1 MTGQR
6 ASGRGAPSSGAPPHD
21 QASRC
26 VPYARAAA
34 GGRGGGGGGEVRGV
48 RLPQPA
54 PQRMPRRYRRR
65 RCHRR
70 GSPPPL
76 RSPHTATAGALRRGR
91 GWKVRALPW
100 VAWLGRGERGH
111 KGGRE
116 REAEYTKVG
125 DGGTLCWA
133 PPPPPQDQS
142 ARQLAPFPS
151 PQPPLRRRSAL
162 FHRFYLPL
170 RHPPLPPSHT
180 PWHGISPSG
189 CGASPSG
196 WPPARAARPL
206 PRGAPPPP
214 PRARGRHYRSCRRRH
229 FRCRRAPPC
238 QASARRQPPR
248 GATTHPR
255 RRQRDRPPVWRR
267 RRPRG
272 CPPQRRC

>member
-1 MTGQR
+1 MTRQAVVCRTREPPPEDGAAGAGVR
-6 ASGRGAPSSGAPPHD
+6 LGECGFPSPRPRGCHAATAAAVATGRDRPHRSAVLTQPPLG
-21 QASRC
+21 RC
-26 VPYARAAA
+26 AAAAA
-34 GGRGGGGGGEVRGV
+34 GKCARSRG
-48 RLPQPA
+48 LP
-54 PQRMPRRYRRR
+54 
-65 RCHRR
+65 
-70 GSPPPL
+70 G
-76 RSPHTATAGALRRGR
+76 
-91 GWKVRALPW
+91 
-100 VAWLGRGERGH
+100 LG
-111 KGGRE
+111 GGRE
-116 REAEYTKVG
+116 GTKAEGKG
-125 DGGTLCWA
+125 KPSIQRWGTVALSA
-133 PPPPPQDQS
+133 GHPPPYPQDQS

-162 FHRFYLPL
+162 FHPFYLPL

-196 WPPARAARPL
+196 WPPAWAARPL